1 MHVFRDWFLA
11 SRPWSFSM
19 TAISVSVG
27 SALAALDGSFSWP
40 LYFLAL
46 IGAVMMH
53 AASNFIND
61 YDDVRHGV
69 DSPEV
74 PTARYRPHPLMNGR
88 LAPVHVPRD
97 RLCPLCSRG
106 RDRHLPDGDPGLGRC
121 SGSAWSA
128 PRPASPTPPIR
139 SSTNTGRSA
148 KSRCS

>member
-1 MHVFRDWFLA
+1 MHVCRDWFLA

-27 SALAALDGSFSWP
+27 SAMAAMDGGFSWP

-46 IGAVMMH
+46 IGTVLMH

-88 LAPVHVPRD
+88 LAPVHVRATAYI
-97 RLCPLCSRG
+97 LY
-106 RDRHLPDGDPGLGRC
+106 GL
-121 SGSAWSA
+121 AA
-128 PRPASPTPPIR
+128 
-139 SSTNTGRSA
+139 
-148 KSRCS
+148 

>member
-1 MHVFRDWFLA
+1 MHVYRDWFLA

-27 SALAALDGSFSWP
+27 SALAALDGGFSWP

-46 IGAVMMH
+46 IGTVLMH

-61 YDDVRHGV
+61 YDDVRNGV

-74 PTARYRPHPLMNGR
+74 PTARYRPHPLMDGR
-88 LAPVHVPRD
+88 LTPVHVRTTAY
-97 RLCPLCSRG
+97 LLYGLAAVIGIFLTATRG
-106 RDRHLPDGDPGLGRC
+106 WP
-121 SGSAWSA
+121 
-128 PRPASPTPPIR
+128 
-139 SSTNTGRSA
+139 NTGRSG